1 MCLCRLIVS
10 RAACLREILG
20 GHQQCLKITDER
32 FCGVFQGIL
41 GDVDILWV
49 PPHFTE
55 NSGEIEKIGGRLMR
69 GVSVRGSIFVH
80 YRGWE

>member
-1 MCLCRLIVS
+1 MK
-10 RAACLREILG
+10 G
-20 GHQQCLKITDER
+20 